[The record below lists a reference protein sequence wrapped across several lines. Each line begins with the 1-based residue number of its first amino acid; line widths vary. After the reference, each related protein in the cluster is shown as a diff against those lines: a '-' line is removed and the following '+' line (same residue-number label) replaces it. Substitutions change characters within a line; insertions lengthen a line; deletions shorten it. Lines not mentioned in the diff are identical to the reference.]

1 MRIPTRSPSALAAL
15 LLAPALVAQEVMPQ
29 RPKLPTDADTN
40 DARAYFAYG
49 QLGSTPWGATVDAYH
64 WAWRLDPSETDYL
77 YVWHNALFSRQS
89 LQWRTRYNRGDRRVA
104 ESKEAKLIDSLW
116 VELLRRDPFPY
127 IEGPCLLLPG
137 IEQERDPAVAGL
149 VFSWMHCPQRA
160 VEKLG
165 QALEKDPSDA
175 RMRFTRAQ
183 NLFYS
188 RQFTAAG
195 QEIQVLLDSLR
206 ARDEKSLGPTY
217 FTKDLFEHMLA
228 VSLLRARDTA
238 RAHAALTRALTENLG
253 YYPAHVS
260 LAKIAMDRRDVATAL
275 REAEQAAALQEN
287 DGVLRYDY
295 GVLLFRS
302 GKIPEAEAQF
312 KKAVELE
319 PYWADARRQLAV
331 TLDRQDK
338 RDEAIAAYEAFL
350 ARAPKRENIRIKEVQ
365 DRIAALEAPGSP

>member
-1 MRIPTRSPSALAAL
+1 
-15 LLAPALVAQEVMPQ
+15 
-29 RPKLPTDADTN
+29 
-40 DARAYFAYG
+40 
-49 QLGSTPWGATVDAYH
+49 
-64 WAWRLDPSETDYL
+64 
-77 YVWHNALFSRQS
+77 
-89 LQWRTRYNRGDRRVA
+89 
-104 ESKEAKLIDSLW
+104 
-116 VELLRRDPFPY
+116 
-127 IEGPCLLLPG
+127 
-137 IEQERDPAVAGL
+137 
-149 VFSWMHCPQRA
+149 
-160 VEKLG
+160 
-165 QALEKDPSDA
+165 
-175 RMRFTRAQ
+175 
-183 NLFYS
+183 
-188 RQFTAAG
+188 
-195 QEIQVLLDSLR
+195 
-206 ARDEKSLGPTY
+206 
-217 FTKDLFEHMLA
+217 
-228 VSLLRARDTA
+228 
-238 RAHAALTRALTENLG
+238 
-253 YYPAHVS
+253 VS